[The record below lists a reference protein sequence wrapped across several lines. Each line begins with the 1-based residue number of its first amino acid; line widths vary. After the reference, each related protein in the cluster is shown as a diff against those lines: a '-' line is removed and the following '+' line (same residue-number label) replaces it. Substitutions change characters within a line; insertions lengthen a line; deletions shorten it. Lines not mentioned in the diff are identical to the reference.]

1 MTREEIFALDM
12 GDLQTRS
19 IEIAEEVKT
28 AEADAL
34 EALDAELT
42 AIEERKN
49 EIKAEAEEKRAAML
63 EVLKGE
69 GETIEVKQE
78 EKTKMN
84 LREARNTDAYI
95 DAYAEY
101 IKGRTDGTEC
111 RALLTELADLGSDE
125 KGTIAVPTYIEDRI
139 MTAWENDDI
148 LSRVRRTF
156 FKGVLKVGY
165 EASASGASVHMEGG
179 DPVDEES
186 LEIKYVELVPRM
198 VKKLVRVSDEAMDMR
213 GRAFLD
219 YLYDEIEYQIVK
231 LVANGIVA
239 EIEASELTAE
249 AELGA
254 AIAVSDIVTAEGYLG
269 GEAANPVVIMSRSN
283 ASAYKAAALAANFAF
298 DVFDGMPVVYSDALD
313 EAEFIIAD
321 LSGAQANFPDGADVK
336 FKFDDLTEAAADMIR
351 IIGRLYVGI
360 GVVAPG
366 KFVKGVLGSDS
377 E

>member
-12 GDLQTRS
+12 SDLEQRS
-19 IEIAEEVKT
+19 LEIAEEVKT

-42 AIEERKN
+42 DIEERKN
-49 EIKAEAEEKRAAML
+49 AIKAEAEEKRAAML
-63 EVLKGE
+63 DVLKGE

-78 EKTKMN
+78 ENKKMN

-95 DAYAEY
+95 NAYAEY
-101 IKGRTDGTEC
+101 IKGRTDGSEC

-125 KGTIAVPTYIEDRI
+125 TGTIAVPTYIEDRI
-139 MTAWENDDI
+139 NTAWENDDI

-231 LVANGIVA
+231 LVADNIVA

-283 ASAYKAAALAANFAF
+283 ASAYKAAAMTANFAF

-366 KFVKGVLGSDS
+366 KFVKGVLGTDS